1 MDLENKVLIRQE
13 NTLSADDNYQ
23 ELPPEFRAQIKR
35 YMRRRTDLS
44 DRLFSVATVF
54 FGAIVFL
61 PFLTK
66 PFSTGSFALKANSLE
81 RPEALG
87 FVTFLGDVE
96 DLSDSKMKDMFGWGG
111 LDLIYRASQ
120 ALAPHLQNCR
130 AQLQSANISAG
141 FTFRFDI
148 KVDVKKPGFNVT
160 GLLDGQ
166 DTEPD
171 VATCLRDKINA
182 LQISDFA
189 KLRAAQP
196 KTYKLRL
203 GVQLAHGADG
213 GAP

>member
-13 NTLSADDNYQ
+13 NTLSADDDYT
-23 ELPPEFRAQIKR
+23 EIPPEFRLQIKR
-35 YMRRRTDLS
+35 YMRRRTDVT
-44 DRLFSVATVF
+44 DRIFALATMF
-54 FGAIVFL
+54 FGGLVLL
-61 PFLTK
+61 PFLTS
-66 PFSTGSFALKANSLE
+66 PFSTRGFTLKANSLE
-81 RPEALG
+81 RTEALG

-96 DLSDSKMKDMFGWGG
+96 DLSNSKMKDMFGWGG

-130 AQLQSANISAG
+130 AQLQATNVSAG
-141 FTFRFDI
+141 FTFRFDV
-148 KVDVKKPGFNVT
+148 KVDVNKPGFNVT

-166 DTEPD
+166 DTEPE
-171 VATCLRDKINA
+171 VATCLRDKING
-182 LQISDFA
+182 LQITDFS